1 MKQSRL
7 MERIREIAGI
17 ARLNEMQKS
26 VKEHLHESGDLV
38 LYSPTGTG
46 KTIAYAMSLLTTIA
60 EGCNYVQAVVLVPS
74 RELARQVGEVLRQLA
89 EGYTVLACYGGHHM
103 KDEMNSLEG
112 KPNIIV
118 ATPGRLADLLNR
130 GWVSLTRCEV
140 AVIDEV
146 DKILELGFEREMRE
160 VMMHAPNLKRKVVTS
175 ATRISE
181 LPRYV
186 KLRKALTLDFLDR
199 KPEVDSRMTVKTV
212 RCKKGD
218 KKVALRQLLLTI
230 RKGKTIVFVNERETV
245 RPVCEWLRK
254 HGISAGGYHGQ
265 QEQIEREKVVAM
277 IDNGSLAVLVATDLA
292 ARGLDLSA
300 VENIVHYDLPLT
312 EEIYTHRNGRTAR
325 VDRSGRIFAL
335 VSEEDVVPEFVTGAE
350 FALSD
355 EDAGE
360 PTATEMATLYVNE
373 GRKEKISRGD
383 IVGWIANSGA
393 GVGAEDIG
401 KIVVNDHYSLVAVP
415 RGKVN
420 ALLEVLNVQKI
431 KGRRVR
437 VSRAEASSG

>member
-74 RELARQVGEVLRQLA
+74 RELARQVGEVLRKLA

-175 ATRISE
+175 ATRIGE

-199 KPEVDSRMTVKTV
+199 KPQQGHAGADFNRKVTRTTKCSSSECEIIYTKMEVKDDSRNNGEQHGVEDFNHEYTRISRINLYEGAMLAWA
-212 RCKKGD
+212 CH
-218 KKVALRQLLLTI
+218 
-230 RKGKTIVFVNERETV
+230 
-245 RPVCEWLRK
+245 RP
-254 HGISAGGYHGQ
+254 
-265 QEQIEREKVVAM
+265 
-277 IDNGSLAVLVATDLA
+277 A
-292 ARGLDLSA
+292 ARG
-300 VENIVHYDLPLT
+300 
-312 EEIYTHRNGRTAR
+312 R
-325 VDRSGRIFAL
+325 V
-335 VSEEDVVPEFVTGAE
+335 
-350 FALSD
+350 
-355 EDAGE
+355 
-360 PTATEMATLYVNE
+360 PTAGVMQTGVRWPY
-373 GRKEKISRGD
+373 SRGD
-383 IVGWIANSGA
+383 S
-393 GVGAEDIG
+393 IG
-401 KIVVNDHYSLVAVP
+401 PIGLMGPMGCDDEGN
-415 RGKVN
+415 GKK
-420 ALLEVLNVQKI
+420 QQ
-431 KGRRVR
+431 
-437 VSRAEASSG
+437 SC